1 MLKIFIKD
9 GFVLPSPQVPTR
21 HHENGLP
28 PFFLH
33 SILLNVKIL
42 EAPIPAIERKK
53 VSNMIESF

>member
-1 MLKIFIKD
+1 
-9 GFVLPSPQVPTR
+9 LPSPQAPTH